1 MSGRGQS
8 WGVRGYEAVK
18 KYLDP
23 EKIKQENENFLIA
36 CNKKKAPKQKP
47 VDLKAKRINVIDQTI
62 NHTKSL
68 PAPWTYVT

>member
-8 WGVRGYEAVK
+8 WGVRGYEAAK

-23 EKIKQENENFLIA
+23 VKIKQDNENFQIA

-47 VDLKAKRINVIDQTI
+47 VDLKAKRINGIE
-62 NHTKSL
+62 
-68 PAPWTYVT
+68 